1 MTGTA
6 VALSAA
12 VLEGKYV
19 DVLLSE
25 TTEGLIQE
33 FVAELLR
40 SDEDITHTAQ
50 PPNSQASGESLS
62 DRLSVAIAAFNAFL
76 QVNVTGPVLEGTH
89 RLEALFSKA
98 AKESKKSLYEL
109 RQACFRSLEVD
120 GISPYAFIPNIEVFC
135 LARAILFGFAAD
147 ARGYK
152 LELSLPAAEGGQA
165 EAEPYTHPN
174 IQWLLLRIHVWHHK
188 LLTQPNLGPGSTFSR
203 SSHWTDLPSLQEII
217 ERELESTNKLI
228 LQSDDGAWTTTDK
241 VNFLLEKA
249 NVMLALGKDAT
260 AREVL
265 KAAAEMHN
273 FVYTLS
279 GALGKRTKF
288 QEKSTSLLVVLAKS
302 NAVDASTVVPTT
314 EQARPQA
321 LLLNNDTLLEN
332 LEFNKDQEKTEA
344 DKANISAAL
353 ADLSPDD
360 QPQLSPLDQ
369 VLLLTEATLKD
380 AFSPADSLTSEEVLP
395 FAVRVLSDKS
405 TNWQIYTQALLVR
418 SRIEVHRSR
427 TMERGILQMQAVVD
441 QVLVDTTAPAGE
453 TENQSEVPSAS
464 SDEADVPTIQLTT
477 PETSTSEILVPKPTS
492 FFPAATASETAPA
505 RVRLQ
510 YIHVLNSPPK
520 WHLES
525 ELAFAWAGVGSL
537 ASALEI
543 FYRLRLWAEVALCH
557 ASRAAAEDEDGRGS
571 GGEQKAK
578 TILRWQ
584 LFHRTADANGP
595 NAPRPDESHDLDVSK
610 FTPADFQGPPRD
622 PAPPNAPRL
631 LCILGDIE
639 NDRTHY
645 QRAWGISKH
654 RYARAQTAL
663 GELFIR
669 EKHWEE
675 ARAAYRL
682 AVGVNRLNPDM
693 WNRLGD
699 INLRLGDFS
708 EAASA
713 FRRSIAIAGDAVG
726 TEDARTW
733 SNLGSALYSLYVERI
748 KEQNEQKGV
757 DKDAAEPKAA
767 TNALDEEA
775 DDATAESTAQQSPSE
790 LLSQSLAAYR
800 RGASLSL
807 DNWQIWDNVITLG
820 ARLRPPAIADIL
832 LAMRHVIRIR
842 NTEDALDIEVL
853 RLLLNDVLLSK
864 EKPGSETGVYQP
876 PRGTPEK
883 AVCDLLEDAVVPL
896 ITTRSELWEL
906 IARERVWRRDYA
918 GAVDASERAWRA
930 AIGSVGAGL
939 LPGAGTGADAQS
951 NWLENKEAWETV
963 VERTDDLVSILE
975 NYGEDVPE
983 IGSKWKAKARS
994 AIRSVLGKAKDSW
1007 EDSDGWNRLKDL
1019 QEGLR

>member
-1 MTGTA
+1 MAGTA

-40 SDEDITHTAQ
+40 SDEDITRTAQ
-50 PPNSQASGESLS
+50 SPNGQASGESLS
-62 DRLSVAIAAFNAFL
+62 DRFSVATAAFNAFL
-76 QVNVTGPVLEGTH
+76 QVNVTGPVLEGTQ

-98 AKESKKSLYEL
+98 AKESQRSLHEL
-109 RQACFRSLEVD
+109 RQACLRSLEVD
-120 GISPYAFIPNIEVFC
+120 GISPYPFIPNIEIFC
-135 LARAILFGFAAD
+135 LARAILLGFPAD
-147 ARGYK
+147 ALGYK
-152 LELSLPAAEGGQA
+152 LGSSPTAAEGGQG
-165 EAEPYTHPN
+165 ETENYTHPN

-228 LQSDDGAWTTTDK
+228 IQSDDGAWTATDK

-249 NVMLALGKDAT
+249 NVLLTLGRDAT

-302 NAVDASTVVPTT
+302 NAVDSSTAAPTT

-332 LEFNKDQEKTEA
+332 LEFNKDQEKTET
-344 DKANISAAL
+344 DRANISAAL

-441 QVLVDTTAPAGE
+441 QVLVDTTAPAAE
-453 TENQSEVPSAS
+453 TDSKSEVPSAS
-464 SDEADVPTIQLTT
+464 SNEADVPTIQLTA
-477 PETSTSEILVPKPTS
+477 PETSTAEILVSKPTS

-505 RVRLQ
+505 HVRLQ

-571 GGEQKAK
+571 GGEEKAK
-578 TILRWQ
+578 TVLRWQ
-584 LFHRTADANGP
+584 LFHRSADANGP
-595 NAPRPDESHDLDVSK
+595 NSPRPDESHDLDVSR
-610 FTPADFQGPPRD
+610 FTPIDFQGPPRD

-639 NDRTHY
+639 NDRSHY
-645 QRAWGISKH
+645 QRAWEISKH

-663 GELFIR
+663 AELFIR

-748 KEQNEQKGV
+748 QELKEQKGV

-767 TNALDEEA
+767 TDTLDEEA
-775 DDATAESTAQQSPSE
+775 DDATAEKTAQQSPSE
-790 LLSQSLAAYR
+790 LLTQSLAAYR
-800 RGASLSL
+800 RGASLSVE
-807 DNWQIWDNVITLG
+807 NWQIWDNVITLG
-820 ARLRPPAIADIL
+820 ARLRPPAVSDIL
-832 LAMRHVIRIR
+832 LALRHVIRIR
-842 NTEDALDIEVL
+842 STEEALDIEVL
-853 RLLLNDVLLSK
+853 RLLLNDVVLSK
-864 EKPGSETGVYQP
+864 EKPGSESGVYQP

-883 AVCDLLEDAVVPL
+883 AVCDLLEDMVVPL

-906 IARERVWRRDYA
+906 VARQRVWRRDYA

-930 AIGSVGAGL
+930 AIGAVGAGL
-939 LPGAGTGADAQS
+939 LPGAGTAADAQS

-975 NYGEDVPE
+975 NYGEDVPDL
-983 IGSKWKAKARS
+983 GSKWKAKARS

-1007 EDSDGWNRLKDL
+1007 EDSEGWSRLKDL